1 MRTPPRLLSC
11 RGIEV
16 DDVTVWAGSCGS
28 RRCRRTVRSSA
39 PVGSRWYIDETDVKV
54 ADRGAT
60 CSEGLTWPST
70 CSVRVAG
77 WHGGAPVLRAGDRHD
92 EGDTGGGRDRRGTDL
107 PGGARVEVMASACA
121 KLAEC
126 SVASFRMRQ
135 WSPVSGR
142 HERTHT
148 SAPIERITLAP
159 TVACDLRKWR
169 SAQRLPTFS

>member
-1 MRTPPRLLSC
+1 MPWHRGRRCLRLGWVLRFTPLPPRPRAL
-11 RGIEV
+11 RH
-16 DDVTVWAGSCGS
+16 
-28 RRCRRTVRSSA
+28 

-60 CSEGLTWPST
+60 CSEGLTRPST

-159 TVACDLRKWR
+159 TVARDLRKWR